1 MLPHAQCLQWV
12 QWWASGWLGADR
24 SWRIEEYFSPP
35 ERTLVETASQLHH
48 LAFAR
53 RLGLSPGLPAKPDP
67 VVLQLSEWNAD
78 ARSRALSL
86 IAEICGKDR
95 AVELPE
101 AERLWCRRV
110 AKALVPGQWLP
121 SEWAK
126 GDPAVDGL
134 RLLRCRLDEACWQRA
149 RLLFAK
155 PMVEQAESAASER
168 LPAAKLAALWEAVIW
183 KNQQLWQMGEQ
194 AC

>member
-1 MLPHAQCLQWV
+1 MIPHAECLQWV
-12 QWWASGWLGADR
+12 QWWASGWLGADQ
-24 SWRIEEYFSPP
+24 SWQVEDYFSPS
-35 ERTLVETASQLHH
+35 ERALLEPASHLHH
-48 LAFAR
+48 VAFAR

-67 VVLQLSEWNAD
+67 VVLRLSEWNAET
-78 ARSRALSL
+78 RSRALSL

-95 AVELPE
+95 VVDLHE

-110 AKALVPGQWLP
+110 AKALLPGQWLP

-134 RLLRCRLDEACWQRA
+134 RLLRCRLDGACWQRA
-149 RLLFAK
+149 RLLFPR
-155 PMVEQAESAASER
+155 PMVEQVESGTPET

-183 KNQQLWQMGEQ
+183 KNQQLWQSGER

>member
-48 LAFAR
+48 VAFAR

-95 AVELPE
+95 AVDLPE

-155 PMVEQAESAASER
+155 PMVEQVESAASES